1 MSFTPKSSQRT
12 LASRR
17 LGVSMVM
24 IPAERLF
31 HGGGQMLH
39 GGGKVFVANYDYF
52 SSLDLFF
59 VVNYD

>member
-1 MSFTPKSSQRT
+1 MNSQRT

-24 IPAERLF
+24 TVMNPFLSL
-31 HGGGQMLH
+31 LH
-39 GGGKVFVANYDYF
+39 GVGRVFVANYDYF
-52 SSLDLFF
+52 SSLVLFF